1 MPGFAGSGSARLV
14 HSLPRPCGL
23 HPRRLCGELH
33 LREHLRLSY
42 LDNPRA
48 IPSTPSV
55 LRFQSQLHQPCLR
68 LLRSLLTSRSSLHRR
83 PFRHEAR
90 SPQVRTHS
98 FTAQPPDLRHFTL
111 ITRALRFMARSP
123 RSATPSIRFLV
134 LRLAIYAPRFLP
146 TLGRPHA
153 VALHFVRCDQ
163 LTAGLA
169 PAGVRPCWAHHKKSH
184 RKVAFSFSFYSA
196 DFGCRQ
202 LISGEGRRSHEA
214 PQPA

>member
-1 MPGFAGSGSARLV
+1 MRVRTGRLKWLRSCWRSPCHMPGFAGSGSARLV

-68 LLRSLLTSRSSLHRR
+68 LLRPLLTSRSSLHRR

-98 FTAQPPDLRHFTL
+98 FTAQPPDLRHLSLDHESFAVYGPL
-111 ITRALRFMARSP
+111 ALLGNAFYP
-123 RSATPSIRFLV
+123 VLV
-134 LRLAIYAPRFLP
+134 HRLAIYAPRFLP

-169 PAGVRPCWAHHKKSH
+169 PAGVRPCWAHQKNP
-184 RKVAFSFSFYSA
+184 RRVATPGLIF
-196 DFGCRQ
+196 R
-202 LISGEGRRSHEA
+202 LIS
-214 PQPA
+214 